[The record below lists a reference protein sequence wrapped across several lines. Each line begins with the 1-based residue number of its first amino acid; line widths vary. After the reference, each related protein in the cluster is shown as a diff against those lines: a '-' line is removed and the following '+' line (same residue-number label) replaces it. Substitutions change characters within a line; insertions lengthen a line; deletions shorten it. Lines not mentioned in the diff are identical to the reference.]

1 MKRTALLIVSTI
13 CWVVATPSVLLSQ
26 QADSVVLL
34 KELVPD
40 SSESVSEYIN
50 DIRRQLADTAFSEN
64 LFKVE
69 QAGLRL
75 TELNQ
80 IVASSYD
87 TLELS
92 RELPGMELLMELMRT
107 NILEKDNS
115 HNLRS
120 LYMSQVAINQ
130 FAKKLEFWQK
140 DLLQNNLNL
149 RSANQELTKLLAD
162 SSFRNTP
169 SDSTLRSLY
178 VTQLTELARQI
189 ITARLQNQKK
199 LVAMSIWQS
208 RVADDYLEVIR
219 LKDAISGEIR
229 QRNNNLWR
237 DEMGFLWVSDTIAAY
252 QKPYK
257 DVLTKS
263 LRRNSG
269 LLEYYLKQHYGQLAL
284 LFLVWAGLS
293 AWLLVQINR
302 IQRKHSETTKVFEN
316 AGFTSRFPLAA
327 SLVAILAATPL
338 LFVNPPIG
346 FLQVVWTLQFALLTL
361 LVVMR
366 VHWMAKSFWVVLMLL
381 FLGYSTM
388 NLTVQNNYTERNIIL
403 FFNALCIVMG
413 WIFLK
418 KPEIL
423 PKEYSRFL
431 VPLTRIMI
439 LLQVAAI
446 LLLVLGRFTLAKI
459 ISVGALFNIVL
470 AIELYIAVE
479 FVKSAIYLQ
488 MESLQTRQED
498 IRQAAEF
505 DWERIQKQFNNI
517 LNWIAIALWVVA
529 LAQNFNVFEYL
540 DEAAR
545 NFLNAERSIGSTV
558 FTFGSIGIFIL
569 IVWLSIVISGL
580 ISQLFG
586 GFNQQFVGVRKS
598 RLGSA
603 MLLVR
608 LGVLTGGFLLAVSAS
623 GIPLDKLTLV
633 FGALG
638 VGIGFG
644 LQNIVNNLVSGII
657 LAFEKPLQVGDLIE
671 VGLRKGIVREIGFRS
686 SKIATYDGAN
696 VIIPNG
702 DLLSQHLINW
712 TMNGRQQRG
721 ELIVGVAYGTDL
733 EKAQQIMLDCCQK
746 EENILDFPVPL
757 ALVHE
762 FADNA
767 VNLRLLYWIND
778 VDNDLGIKS
787 RLFNNIHEQFAAAEI
802 NIPFPQTDLHI
813 RSIDPAIK
821 SMILID
827 KAQEKAD
834 DLPFL

>member
-1 MKRTALLIVSTI
+1 MKRIALLIISTI
-13 CWVVATPSVLLSQ
+13 CWVVAIPSVSLAQ
-26 QADSVVLL
+26 QADSVTLL
-34 KELVPD
+34 KELIPD
-40 SSESVSEYIN
+40 SNESVSEYIN

-69 QAGLRL
+69 QIGLRL

-92 RELPGMELLMELMRT
+92 RELPGMERLMELMRT
-107 NILEKDNS
+107 NVLEKESNY
-115 HNLRS
+115 NLRS

-130 FAKKLEFWQK
+130 FAKKLELWQK
-140 DLLQNNLNL
+140 NLLQNNLNL
-149 RSANQELTKLLAD
+149 RSSNQELTQFLAD

-169 SDSTLRSLY
+169 SDSTLRNLY
-178 VTQLTELARQI
+178 VKQLTELARQI

-199 LVAMSIWQS
+199 LVAMSIWQG
-208 RVADDYLEVIR
+208 RVADDYLEVLR
-219 LKDAISGEIR
+219 LKDAISIEIR
-229 QRNNNLWR
+229 QRNHNLWR
-237 DEMGFLWVSDTIAAY
+237 DEMGYLWSTKTIDAY
-252 QKPYK
+252 HIPYK
-257 DVLTKS
+257 EVITKS
-263 LRRNSG
+263 LKRNRG
-269 LLEYYLKQHYGQLAL
+269 LLEYYVKQHYGHFAF
-284 LFLVWAGLS
+284 LFLIWAGLA
-293 AWLLVQINR
+293 AWLYGQLNR
-302 IQRKHSETTKVFEN
+302 IRKTHTESAKVIEN
-316 AGFTSRFPLAA
+316 AGFTARFPLAA
-327 SLVAILAATPL
+327 ALVAVLAATPL

-346 FLQVVWTLQFALLTL
+346 FLQVIWTVQFALLTM
-361 LVVMR
+361 LVVSR
-366 VHWMAKSFWVVLMLL
+366 VNWMAKGFWLILLLL
-381 FLGYSTM
+381 FVGYSIM
-388 NLTVQNNYTERNIIL
+388 NLTVQNNYTERNILL
-403 FFNALCIVMG
+403 FFNGLCIVMG
-413 WIFLK
+413 WLFLK
-418 KPEIL
+418 KPDIL
-423 PKEYSRFL
+423 PKDYGRFL
-431 VPLTRIMI
+431 VPLTWIMI
-439 LLQVAAI
+439 LLQVTAM
-446 LLLVLGRFTLAKI
+446 LLLVFGRFTLAKI

-470 AIELYIAVE
+470 AIELYIAIE
-479 FVKSAIYLQ
+479 FVKAAIYIQ

-498 IRQAAEF
+498 VRQAAEF

-529 LAQNFNVFEYL
+529 LAQNFNVYEYL

-545 NFLNAERSIGSTV
+545 NFLNKERSIGSTI

-569 IVWLSIVISGL
+569 IIWLSSLISGL
-580 ISQLFG
+580 ITQLFG
-586 GFNQQFVGVRKS
+586 GFNQQFVGVRKN

-623 GIPLDKLTLV
+623 GIALDKLTIV

-671 VGLRKGIVREIGFRS
+671 VGTRKGIVREIGFRS

-712 TMNGRQQRG
+712 TMNGRQQRS
-721 ELIVGVAYGTDL
+721 ELLVGVAYGTDL
-733 EKAQQIMLDCCQK
+733 DKAQQIMLDCCLK
-746 EENILDFPVPL
+746 EENILDFPTAL

-767 VNLRLLYWIND
+767 INLRLLYWIND
-778 VDNDLGIKS
+778 SDNALGVKS
-787 RLFNNIHEQFAAAEI
+787 RLLNKIHELFAAAEI
-802 NIPFPQTDLHI
+802 NIPFPQRELHI
-813 RSIDPAIK
+813 RSIDPSVK
-821 SMILID
+821 SMIVQDIT
-827 KAQEKAD
+827 QETTSE
-834 DLPFL
+834 LPE